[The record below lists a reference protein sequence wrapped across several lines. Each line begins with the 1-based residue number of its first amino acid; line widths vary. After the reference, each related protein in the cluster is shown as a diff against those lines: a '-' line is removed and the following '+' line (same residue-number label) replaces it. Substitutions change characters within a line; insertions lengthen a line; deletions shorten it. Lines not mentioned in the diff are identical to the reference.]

1 MAPHMR
7 VVLVVRPR
15 GRRWWWICDQRRG
28 RTPVLNRYYNTVFAC
43 FWGNFNG
50 FWLWIVG
57 GGDGGEHLFEPRRGR
72 ENGNCNTFIREGPR
86 RQAKNCNVNI
96 FIHEGPRRTA
106 TSTPLSAEGCGD
118 TRRTA
123 TSTSFSTEGHGGS
136 RRRATSTPLSTE
148 GREELQ
154 LQHLCPRR
162 AAEGQ
167 GEGNGG
173 DVGDG
178 VGWVPGQAQGL
189 PLSVVL
195 VVMGLRC
202 ATSGFRCCRVRRRR
216 RCRDGRCR

>member
-1 MAPHMR
+1 MFLGQFYWIL
-7 VVLVVRPR
+7 VLDCW
-15 GRRWWWICDQRRG
+15 RWEWE
-28 RTPVLNRYYNTVFAC
+28 
-43 FWGNFNG
+43 
-50 FWLWIVG
+50 
-57 GGDGGEHLFEPRRGR
+57 GEHLLEPRRGR

-86 RQAKNCNVNI
+86 RHAKNCNVNI

-106 TSTPLSAEGCGD
+106 TSTPLSAEGRGD

-123 TSTSFSTEGHGGS
+123 TSTSFSTEGHGE
-136 RRRATSTPLSTE
+136 R
-148 GREELQ
+148 Q

-162 AAEGQ
+162 AAEGH

-189 PLSVVL
+189 PLHIVL
-195 VVMGLRC
+195 VVKGLRC